1 MNIDAVLKKE
11 EFLNSKSFLK
21 VINSKDAGNIKTVTF
36 IPPRVGKDKGFGQFK
51 IVYKTPYYCA
61 GK

>member
-11 EFLNSKSFLK
+11 EFISSKSFLK
-21 VINSKDAGNIKTVTF
+21 IMSSKEADNIKSITF
-36 IPPRVGKDKGFGQFK
+36 IPPRVGKTRDFGHFK

-61 GK
+61 GR

>member
-11 EFLNSKSFLK
+11 EFLNSRNFLK

-36 IPPRVGKDKGFGQFK
+36 IPPRIGKDKVFGQFK